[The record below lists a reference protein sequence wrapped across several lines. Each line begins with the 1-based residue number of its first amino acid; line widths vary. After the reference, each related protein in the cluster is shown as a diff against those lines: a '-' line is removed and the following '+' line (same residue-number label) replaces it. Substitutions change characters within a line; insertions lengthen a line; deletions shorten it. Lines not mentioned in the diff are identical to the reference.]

1 MNNFSF
7 WNAAKSSEGYEDI
20 RTTDDEVDYKQY
32 LKYLWYF
39 DDINSPSYK
48 TIQ

>member
-20 RTTDDEVDYKQY
+20 RTTDGHLDFDDEVDYK
-32 LKYLWYF
+32 
-39 DDINSPSYK
+39 
-48 TIQ
+48 